1 MRLCEIAP
9 GVHWLALG
17 TGFRGA
23 NVYFVQSGASW
34 SLVDAGWSR
43 DGSAIRRAA
52 ASLFGRDARP
62 ASILLTHDHPDH
74 AGAARE
80 LAQLWDCPVL
90 LHADE
95 LPLAAGDV
103 EAIQRYAGPLDR
115 WVILPLLRLA
125 GSRRR
130 EALLSQDSLKD
141 VARAL
146 GPDAGL
152 PGLPGWEAVHTP
164 GHTPGHVAFFRR
176 EDGVAITGD
185 ALVTVDLNSVRGIVL
200 REQRPAAPPWYTT
213 WDWQAAKASV
223 TAVARL
229 APGVLAGGHGVPMT
243 GGGTGAAVRDFA
255 ERFGI

>member
-9 GVHWLALG
+9 GVYWLALG
-17 TGFRGA
+17 EGLRA
-23 NVYFVQSGASW
+23 VSVYFVRSDSSW
-34 SLVDAGWSR
+34 SLIDAGWAKA
-43 DGSAIRRAA
+43 GPHIRRAA
-52 ASLFGRDARP
+52 ESLFGGSARP

-74 AGAARE
+74 SGAARE

-130 EALLSQDSLKD
+130 EALLSRASLRD

-146 GPDAGL
+146 DPGAGL

-185 ALVTVDLNSVRGIVL
+185 ALVTVDLNSARGIVL

-213 WDWQAAKASV
+213 WNWRAAKASV
-223 TAVARL
+223 AAVAQL
-229 APGVLAGGHGVPMT
+229 APSVLAGGHGVPMT
-243 GGGTGAAVRDFA
+243 GGGTGAAVREFA
-255 ERFGI
+255 GRFGV